1 MICYKQIYLLINGR
15 YLLIVLSFLY
25 MQIFSKGDFYIGI
38 DDANY
43 FELSFHFGNLM
54 LEWGSPNSRNNDT
67 RSMEA
72 VNRPN
77 DVEITNGN
85 GDNPKS

>member
-1 MICYKQIYLLINGR
+1 
-15 YLLIVLSFLY
+15 

-38 DDANY
+38 DDVKY

-54 LEWGSPNSRNNDT
+54 LEWGCPNSRNNDT

-72 VNRPN
+72 VNSPE
-77 DVEITNGN
+77 DVEITDGN
-85 GDNPKS
+85 GDYPKS